1 VTLRTSGKT
10 RVAGVMGWPVEHSR
24 SPALHNAAYA
34 ATSYDAVYLPL
45 RVPPGGLADALRGA
59 TAMGFL
65 GVNVTVPHKQA
76 AVSLCH
82 ELDPVA
88 ERAGAVNT
96 IVIRDGRRVGH
107 NTDVPGLADSLNE
120 ASPPLLAVGGRATV
134 LGSGGAARAA
144 VMSLIGLGFECAVVA
159 RSRDRAEPLLGVGAA
174 EIHPWTTDAMRALFP
189 DMRLVVDATSAG
201 LDPATERALPAPV
214 PLDAL
219 AREAMVCSLV
229 YHRLPALLAEARAL
243 GVRTL
248 DGSGMLIHQAARAFT
263 LMTGIAAPLEA
274 MRAAF

>member
-1 VTLRTSGKT
+1 
-10 RVAGVMGWPVEHSR
+10 
-24 SPALHNAAYA
+24 
-34 ATSYDAVYLPL
+34 
-45 RVPPGGLADALRGA
+45 
-59 TAMGFL
+59 
-65 GVNVTVPHKQA
+65 
-76 AVSLCH
+76 
-82 ELDPVA
+82 
-88 ERAGAVNT
+88 
-96 IVIRDGRRVGH
+96 
-107 NTDVPGLADSLNE
+107 
-120 ASPPLLAVGGRATV
+120 
-134 LGSGGAARAA
+134 
-144 VMSLIGLGFECAVVA
+144 MSLIGLGFECAVVA